1 MLLDRMEYVTAASD
15 ADSIVWI
22 CLFTL
27 SSSFMLSDLLLCF
40 ESLYYLPSLKKSLSE
55 HITQAGAS
63 LLTLKLSRRHFPPRL
78 LTCVRLKCVPI
89 RECGGE

>member
-40 ESLYYLPSLKKSLSE
+40 ESLYYLPSLKKVYLNISHKPE
-55 HITQAGAS
+55 PH
-63 LLTLKLSRRHFPPRL
+63 
-78 LTCVRLKCVPI
+78 C
-89 RECGGE
+89 